1 MADCLLWS
9 LVGVARRQGRHATSW
24 RFGVTCSCD
33 TSTTEPGTGERPGDL
48 GKTVFI
54 HGPSRQRT
62 QCVHTPAPPR
72 LEEGRVVFNLLAVWR
87 PPRAGV
93 QCSDTEKAGKGG
105 EEFRLV
111 PSDLQILL
119 AERTRGAGR
128 RCVIRF
134 VAARDV
140 I

>member
-1 MADCLLWS
+1 M
-9 LVGVARRQGRHATSW
+9 RR
-24 RFGVTCSCD
+24 
-33 TSTTEPGTGERPGDL
+33 
-48 GKTVFI
+48 
-54 HGPSRQRT
+54 HGPARELALRSMNAHLRERT
-62 QCVHTPAPPR
+62 PPR

-134 VAARDV
+134 VAARDA